1 MKVLFGI
8 FYGKPPFGALL
19 KRSRDDMDGLGGP
32 HGGPPRGVAGHT
44 WGSTL
49 LPLLFLGFTLM
60 PLRKDFIHVPLG
72 FNVKPPY
79 PLGFPINR
87 GGGAALHSHPFS
99 HTSDMHDLASLS
111 LPAK

>member
-49 LPLLFLGFTLM
+49 EPLLFLGFKSYALE
-60 PLRKDFIHVPLG
+60 KG
-72 FNVKPPY
+72 
-79 PLGFPINR
+79 
-87 GGGAALHSHPFS
+87 LHSCAFWVFVLNYPTPWDF
-99 HTSDMHDLASLS
+99 L
-111 LPAK
+111 